1 MDKQNQ
7 SDKLLIKGHQYDGIQ
22 EFDNP
27 TPLWW
32 HLIWLFTMVF
42 SVVYFFLS
50 LESPWFVHQ
59 TDRLAAAQLAETA
72 RLFGALGDLQADEA
86 TLVSLMQDEKWMDF
100 GASIFQMHCTSCH
113 AADGGGGIGP
123 NLTDDNYINVTSI
136 TDIHTIIVDGANNGA
151 MPAWGN
157 RMHPKEA
164 VLLSSYV
171 ASLRGNNSN
180 RKAPEGEI
188 IAPWPAAEE
197 GG

>member
-7 SDKLLIKGHQYDGIQ
+7 SDKLLIKGHEYDGIQ

-42 SVVYFFLS
+42 SVIYFFLS

-59 TDRLAAAQLAETA
+59 VDRLEAAQLAETE
-72 RLFGALGDLQADEA
+72 RLFGELGDLQADGA
-86 TLVSLMQDEKWMDF
+86 TLVSLMSDEQWMKYGDSVF
-100 GASIFQMHCTSCH
+100 KMHCASCH

-123 NLTDDNYINVTSI
+123 NLTDDSYLNVSTI
-136 TDIHTIIVDGANNGA
+136 EDIYTVIVDGANNGA

-157 RMHPKEA
+157 RLHPKEA

-180 RKAPEGEI
+180 RKAAEGEVI
-188 IAPWPAAEE
+188 PPWPTQ
-197 GG
+197 GGG